1 MKILFPL
8 LFLLLIFMDDLD
20 HGRIEGKVT
29 DIRDQPVIG
38 ARLSVKCEGRS
49 IEFKT
54 KSDAAGRYSLAML
67 PPGNLT
73 ILIDADGFQSQ
84 RRTAIELKAGET
96 RRADFRLGP
105 AAIEAAIEVKAEGS
119 PTSVDKRRTVIGGAL
134 DRREVDELPVESRN
148 PFDLILNLPGT
159 SAPAFFT
166 GDLAEGEGYRNAPEE
181 AGIVALNG
189 GLPFSNNL
197 TIEGLDNNDDRA
209 ARERFTP
216 SLHAVEEVQV
226 ITNQYAAEYGRA
238 SGGRINLRLRG
249 GSNSFHGRAFHYF
262 RDESLNANPFAR
274 NADPARAKRLP
285 YQNQNPGFSLGGPI
299 RRDRIFIFGA
309 YEYDYVYDHAEI
321 AALVPVEPNPLYPR
335 PNGKNLGNIAYDIK
349 GEPILVND
357 GAEVGLYDER
367 VTTPRRAQT
376 WQTKVDLNLSER
388 HNLSL
393 VGTLARGR
401 DERGFPGGRRTLDT
415 LRSTGRDSRAI
426 SVSDNFVFSPR
437 WVSNLR
443 FQVSRLTPTDA
454 PPTASPVILITIDDP
469 RDVKGDPTANPF
481 SRSGRL
487 TAGSSNLSGTDR
499 REERTQMQWTIN
511 HSRGDHEIRFGTDI
525 QTISSRFVDLSDTT
539 GTFSFASPGD
549 FLAGRP
555 SRYEHRFR
563 TDSGLSNAYLGIF
576 AQDEWRAKPN
586 LTISFGLRWDNETIL
601 PDRNNLGPRVSF
613 AWSPDDRTVMRGGWG
628 IFYNRALLRTIDDF
642 TVTSKSILVDTNN
655 QAAKIL
661 LDELKYPNV
670 VSPNDP
676 RIDQI
681 GVRETGFLRR
691 LEPGFRIP
699 ESYQASLGFER
710 ELRSGLKIEVN
721 YSFNRGLHLW
731 RESNA
736 NAARLPEG
744 YSDFTS
750 WLTSRDFDNRRDP
763 VTNLRPVSATGNADT
778 VRFDLGTD
786 PYRTIRENNST
797 VVIFGLNNPSTSNAS
812 STIRA
817 AMAAIRNLR
826 PDPAL
831 TQVEELQS
839 RGNSFYHGLTT
850 ELQWRM
856 SRRGSLSAAYTL
868 SRLIDD
874 GVVNTSS
881 PLVPG
886 DFTRERSLS
895 LLDSRHRI
903 NLSGSYLLPGKLKIA
918 GTFNYYSSRPFN
930 IGANGNDRNLD
941 DVSNDRPNFS
951 GDPSRIDW
959 RRSGESLDSAI
970 FEAFSLPAIGS
981 TGNLKRNAGRGPGGH
996 SLNLRLSRSFNL
1008 TEKTR
1013 LEWQIEAFN
1022 PLNSTVFSFG
1032 AEFVDFNPNSA
1043 GGFLVPQRTVR
1054 PRTLRVGV
1062 RVDF

>member
-1 MKILFPL
+1 MKIFFPL
-8 LFLLLIFMDDLD
+8 LLLLFIFTDDLD
-20 HGRIEGKVT
+20 HGRIEGRVT
-29 DIRDQPVIG
+29 DIRDQPIIG
-38 ARLSVKCEGRS
+38 ARIRVRYEARS
-49 IEFKT
+49 FEFKT
-54 KSDAAGRYSLAML
+54 ATDATGRYVLAML
-67 PPGNLT
+67 PPGSLT

-96 RRADFRLGP
+96 RRADFKLGP
-105 AAIEAAIEVKAEGS
+105 AAIEAVIEVSAGQS
-119 PTSVDKRRTVIGGAL
+119 PTSVDTRRTFIGGAL

-159 SAPAFFT
+159 STPAFFT
-166 GDLAEGEGYRNAPEE
+166 GDLAEGEGYRSAPEE

-209 ARERFTP
+209 ARERFIP

-274 NADPARAKRLP
+274 NADPSRSKRLP
-285 YQNQNPGFSLGGPI
+285 YQNHNPGFSLGGPI

-321 AALVPVEPNPLYPR
+321 AALVPVEPNPLYPQ
-335 PNGKNLGNIAYDIK
+335 PNGRNLGNIAYDIK
-349 GEPILVND
+349 GEPFLVND
-357 GAEVGLYDER
+357 GAEVGLFDER

-376 WQTKVDLNLSER
+376 WQMKADLNLSER

-393 VGTLARGR
+393 ITTLARGR

-415 LRSTGRDSRAI
+415 LRSTGRDSRSI
-426 SVSDNFVFSPR
+426 SASDNFMISPR

-443 FQVSRLTPTDA
+443 LQISKLAPADA
-454 PPTASPVILITIDDP
+454 PPNSDPVVLITIADP
-469 RDVKGDPTANPF
+469 RDVKGDPSANPF

-487 TAGSSNLSGTDR
+487 TTGSSNLSGTDR
-499 REERTQMQWTIN
+499 REERGQLQWTIN
-511 HSRGDHEIRFGTDI
+511 HSRGDHEIRFGTDL

-549 FLAGRP
+549 FLIGRP

-586 LTISFGLRWDNETIL
+586 LTLSFGLRWDNETIL

-613 AWSPDDRTVMRGGWG
+613 AWSPDDRTVVRGGWG
-628 IFYNRALLRTIDDF
+628 TFYNRALLRTIDDF
-642 TVTSKSILVDTNN
+642 TVTSKSILIDTNN
-655 QAAKIL
+655 QAAKVL
-661 LDELKYPNV
+661 LDELIYPNV
-670 VSPNDP
+670 ISSDDP
-676 RIDQI
+676 RLDLL

-691 LEPGFRIP
+691 LERGFRIP

-710 ELRSGLKIEVN
+710 ELMSGLKVEVN

-736 NAARLPEG
+736 NAARLPDG
-744 YSDFTS
+744 FPDFTS
-750 WLTSRDFDNRRDP
+750 WLLSRDFDNRRDP
-763 VTNLRPVSATGNADT
+763 ASNQRPISATGNADT
-778 VRFDLGTD
+778 VRFDLGAD
-786 PYRTIRENNST
+786 PYRTIKENNST

-817 AMAAIRNLR
+817 AMAAIRHLR

-831 TQVEELQS
+831 TQVEELQA

-850 ELQWRM
+850 EVQWRL
-856 SRRGSLSAAYTL
+856 SSRGSLRAAYTL

-886 DFTRERSLS
+886 DFARERSPS

-903 NLSGSYLLPGKLKIA
+903 NLSGSFLLPGKLRLA

-951 GDPSRIDW
+951 GDFALIDW
-959 RRSGESLDSAI
+959 RRPGESLNQQIHDG
-970 FEAFSLPAIGS
+970 FSLPPIGS
-981 TGNLKRNAGRGPGGH
+981 IGNLNRNAGRGPGGH
-996 SLNLRLSRSFNL
+996 SLNLRVSRELSIG
-1008 TEKTR
+1008 EKGR
-1013 LEWQIEAFN
+1013 IEWQIEAFN

-1032 AEFVDFNPNSA
+1032 AEFVDFNPSSP
-1043 GGFLVPQRTVR
+1043 GTFLVPRRTVR
-1054 PRTLRVGV
+1054 PRTLRLGV